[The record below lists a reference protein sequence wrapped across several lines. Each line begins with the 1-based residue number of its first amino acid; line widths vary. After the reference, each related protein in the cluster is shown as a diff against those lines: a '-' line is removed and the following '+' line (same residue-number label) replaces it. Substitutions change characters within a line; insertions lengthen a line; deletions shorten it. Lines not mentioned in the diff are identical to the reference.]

1 MALKIVS
8 IAKILPNPNWV
19 PDDFKKISLAF
30 FYGDQS
36 LKQLASSV
44 VELVFFLVA

>member
-8 IAKILPNPNWV
+8 IAKILPTPNWV

-36 LKQLASSV
+36 LKQLAGSV
-44 VELVFFLVA
+44 VALLFFLVA